1 MLPGTVAAGLL
12 SAGSS
17 PGSLHIKSFASGASG
32 HHAAPCARTLLKLR
46 VWPLRPMCLPTS
58 RRYDSVNSPELPRGV
73 GPAANGPV
81 GRDGVSSGGTRLSRD
96 FRLLL
101 SGSTVSM
108 LGSRV
113 TAIAYPLLVLASTG
127 SPLAAGCSTF
137 LVIAPSALIYLPAGV
152 LVDRWD
158 PRRVMFA
165 SELGRFAAV
174 AVIVAVIVLG
184 NPSLVV
190 LIVAAATEQTLEV
203 FSILAERRFALSLVD
218 RDRATSALVHSE
230 TRSHLVVMLGRPI
243 GAFLFGLGQ
252 VVPFCV
258 DSVSFVVSMTALF
271 RISNG
276 RPPERRTVR
285 HAVVEFHS
293 IVRRIPRRVI
303 RTAQPDPATEGRMQW
318 RSASVMVGEISA
330 VFAWLRS
337 RPFALIAL
345 CLTTGT
351 TLVSQAL
358 IMVFLAE
365 VHSQDSSPMKIGV
378 VLAASG
384 AGGVIGSAVAS
395 SLFKLVNYRLLQA
408 QMIVWSVTFGCLAF
422 FGSHSFWV
430 FAAAMA
436 SLGFAGALGNIAIDT
451 FLALYAG
458 PMLARVV
465 SVDRLTSLC
474 AVALGPVLGGALF
487 ASFGAQSA
495 VRVLFLQTLVLVAAT
510 LLVTIP
516 GYFRHRR
523 ATRGA

>member
-1 MLPGTVAAGLL
+1 
-12 SAGSS
+12 
-17 PGSLHIKSFASGASG
+17 
-32 HHAAPCARTLLKLR
+32 
-46 VWPLRPMCLPTS
+46 
-58 RRYDSVNSPELPRGV
+58 VNTPELPRGV

-96 FRLLL
+96 FLLLL

-113 TAIAYPLLVLASTG
+113 TAIAYPLLVLAITG

-184 NPSLVV
+184 SPSLIL

-203 FSILAERRFALSLVD
+203 FPILAERRFALSLVD

-285 HAVVEFHS
+285 HAVAEFHS

-303 RTAQPDPATEGRMQW
+303 RADQPDTATEGRMQW

-337 RPFALIAL
+337 HSLPLLRFA
-345 CLTTGT
+345 
-351 TLVSQAL
+351 
-358 IMVFLAE
+358 
-365 VHSQDSSPMKIGV
+365 
-378 VLAASG
+378 
-384 AGGVIGSAVAS
+384 
-395 SLFKLVNYRLLQA
+395 
-408 QMIVWSVTFGCLAF
+408 
-422 FGSHSFWV
+422 
-430 FAAAMA
+430 
-436 SLGFAGALGNIAIDT
+436 
-451 FLALYAG
+451 
-458 PMLARVV
+458 
-465 SVDRLTSLC
+465 
-474 AVALGPVLGGALF
+474 
-487 ASFGAQSA
+487 
-495 VRVLFLQTLVLVAAT
+495 
-510 LLVTIP
+510 
-516 GYFRHRR
+516 
-523 ATRGA
+523 